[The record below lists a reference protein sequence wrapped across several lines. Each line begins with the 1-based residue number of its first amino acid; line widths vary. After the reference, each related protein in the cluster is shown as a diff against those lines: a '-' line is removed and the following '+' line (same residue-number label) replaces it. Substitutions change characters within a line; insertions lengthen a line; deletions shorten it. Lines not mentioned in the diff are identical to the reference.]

1 MKIKN
6 PSVDAKVAT
15 KGLLFNKR
23 SVIFKDKILHMNKE
37 KWCIDLCVVAMLLL
51 ESSQFPG
58 WFVVHCSIKETWRH
72 RTAGIHRVTARPLK
86 LNLRGTLARQVRWGR
101 TWPDPSRS
109 DVVVR

>member
-37 KWCIDLCVVAMLLL
+37 K
-51 ESSQFPG
+51 
-58 WFVVHCSIKETWRH
+58 
-72 RTAGIHRVTARPLK
+72 
-86 LNLRGTLARQVRWGR
+86 
-101 TWPDPSRS
+101 
-109 DVVVR
+109 